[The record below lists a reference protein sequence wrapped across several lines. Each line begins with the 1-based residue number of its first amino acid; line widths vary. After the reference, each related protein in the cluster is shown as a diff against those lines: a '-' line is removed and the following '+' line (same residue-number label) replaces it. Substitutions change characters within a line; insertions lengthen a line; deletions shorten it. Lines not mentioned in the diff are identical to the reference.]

1 MGQPNRTARVRNLAD
16 RAPASRTD
24 VHGRK
29 VAEPQG
35 LTAVRIVGLDV
46 TTRRVILRVG
56 GTEADAAI
64 DAAVST
70 TVLET
75 ALARGE
81 RVVAQHEAG
90 EWVVLGAL
98 RTVATPGDYVISARR
113 LRVEADH
120 ELSLKAGTQS
130 LVISAARG
138 IELLAE
144 DITARAAHV
153 FKLIGRT
160 LRLN

>member
-1 MGQPNRTARVRNLAD
+1 
-16 RAPASRTD
+16 
-24 VHGRK
+24 
-29 VAEPQG
+29 
-35 LTAVRIVGLDV
+35 
-46 TTRRVILRVG
+46 
-56 GTEADAAI
+56 
-64 DAAVST
+64 
-70 TVLET
+70 
-75 ALARGE
+75 
-81 RVVAQHEAG
+81 
-90 EWVVLGAL
+90 
-98 RTVATPGDYVISARR
+98 VATPGVDKGDDYVISARR